1 MLSEYRVFLAT
12 KPGMY
17 AQYKSYVVVYAED
30 IESAAEKAFR
40 KVKREFPDYSRS
52 MWKVVS
58 IEKVG
63 VVCSLK

>member
-17 AQYKSYVVVYAED
+17 AQYKSYVVVHAED
-30 IESAAEKAFR
+30 AESATEKAF
-40 KVKREFPDYSRS
+40 KKLKREFPDYSQS
-52 MWKVVS
+52 MWKIVS